1 MTYISETIAD
11 LIAIFSSWGVMKQM
25 VSTLVLMLAFLLFR
39 WATILTIRR
48 WNAPSG
54 DEKRRWIIQIKN
66 ISMIILAAGLFGIW
80 ATELRS
86 FALSLV
92 AVAAALA
99 IATKEILQC
108 FLGGFYKASA
118 RPFELGDRIEVNGYR
133 GEVIDHNFLSTTLL
147 EIGPE
152 KGLVQLS
159 GRQVIV
165 PNSLFLLHPIQ
176 NQSLQQEYVLQT
188 IRMVVNPGEDWRELE
203 RVLLDSANRECAS
216 FLEPARLSM
225 TRIGQREGLDLPRVE
240 PRVTFQYDD
249 YGHLHA
255 TLRFPTPLDR
265 VSRTEQAIVR
275 AVISTREIP
284 PHTPV
289 ARTRS

>member
-1 MTYISETIAD
+1 MNYVTEWIAD
-11 LIAIFSSWGVMKQM
+11 WISVLTNWGVMKQM
-25 VSTLVLMLAFLLFR
+25 ISTMVLLLAFFLFR

-54 DEKRRWIIQIKN
+54 DEKRRWIIHFKN

-108 FLGGFYKASA
+108 FLGGFYKAST
-118 RPFELGDRIEVNGYR
+118 RPFELGDRIEVNGVR

-147 EIGPE
+147 EIGPSRE
-152 KGLVQLS
+152 VHQLS
-159 GRQVIV
+159 GRQVV
-165 PNSLFLLHPIQ
+165 LPNSLFLAHPIM
-176 NQSLQQEYVLQT
+176 NQSLQEEYVLQSV
-188 IRMVVNPGEDWRELE
+188 RLVVNPGEDWQELE
-203 RVLLDSANRECAS
+203 KVLLASANRECS
-216 FLEPARLSM
+216 SYLEPARMSM
-225 TRIGQREGLDLPRVE
+225 ARIGQREGLDLPRVE
-240 PRVTFQYDD
+240 PKVTFQYDD

-255 TLRFPTPLDR
+255 TLRFPAPLDR
-265 VSRTEQAIVR
+265 VSRIEQAILR
-275 AVISTREIP
+275 SVIGTREIP
-284 PHTPV
+284 PHSKPSRV
-289 ARTRS
+289 